1 MSKYDPKD
9 LFLDWYDY
17 SVQSENENK
26 SKDLPSMPLLE
37 SDEEEV
43 EEGTGLKVL
52 TVNKLL
58 TWLPLLLSQKK
69 AESNS
74 SKLKN

>member
-1 MSKYDPKD
+1 
-9 LFLDWYDY
+9 
-17 SVQSENENK
+17 
-26 SKDLPSMPLLE
+26 MPLLE

-58 TWLPLLLSQKK
+58 TRLPLLLSQKK
-69 AESNS
+69 
-74 SKLKN
+74 LKVIHPN

>member
-1 MSKYDPKD
+1 
-9 LFLDWYDY
+9 
-17 SVQSENENK
+17 
-26 SKDLPSMPLLE
+26 MPLLE

-43 EEGTGLKVL
+43 GEGTGLKVL

-58 TWLPLLLSQKK
+58 TRLPLLLSQKK